1 MGGTDHVYASRTGA
15 ILNDGHDY
23 IDVVGSM
30 CKVTVTDSVVHVA
43 RDLRATNFIVCKTIL
58 DRVGFGGK

>member
-43 RDLRATNFIVCKTIL
+43 RDLRATN
-58 DRVGFGGK
+58 